1 MSLAKSNNL
10 SEQFGNDI
18 RSLLSLLESSQELRQ
33 FLANPLIKPDAKK
46 AVIQQIAGEE
56 MNPLMRNFLR
66 LLVDKGRILFLEGI
80 GKQYLTK
87 LRELN
92 QTVLA
97 EVTSAVPL
105 SDAQMQTVREKVQ
118 AMTSARQVE
127 IETKIDADLIGGVV
141 IKVGSQVIDASLRGQ
156 LRRLGIRLSSW
167 FKEEVRWKSEEG
179 RKPFDFAQGTNK
191 EEGKSQT
198 ATRNKLIYIAELFS
212 PNS

>member
-1 MSLAKSNNL
+1 MSTVSTEVLQPYASALMSLAQSNNL
-10 SEQFGNDI
+10 SEKFGEDI
-18 RSLLSLLESSQELRQ
+18 RSLLSLLEGSEDLRQ
-33 FLANPLIKPDAKK
+33 FLGNPLVKPDAKK

-56 MNPLMRNFLR
+56 MSPLMHSFLK

-80 GKQYLTK
+80 GKQYLAR

-105 SDAQMQTVREKVQ
+105 SDAQQQTVREKVQ
-118 AMTSARQVE
+118 AMTSASQVE

-156 LRRLGIRLSSW
+156 LRRLGIRL
-167 FKEEVRWKSEEG
+167 
-179 RKPFDFAQGTNK
+179 
-191 EEGKSQT
+191 
-198 ATRNKLIYIAELFS
+198 
-212 PNS
+212 NS

>member
-1 MSLAKSNNL
+1 MSKVSTEVLQPYASALMSMAKSNNL
-10 SEQFGNDI
+10 SEQFGEDI
-18 RSLLSLLESSQELRQ
+18 RSLLNLLENSEELRL
-33 FLANPLIKPDAKK
+33 FLGSPLVKPQDKK
-46 AVIQQIAGEE
+46 AVIDRIAGSE

-80 GKQYLTK
+80 GKKYLTE

-105 SDAQMQTVREKVQ
+105 SDAQQQTVREKVQ

-127 IETKIDADLIGGVV
+127 IETKIDADLIGGVI

-156 LRRLGIRLSSW
+156 LRRLGIRL
-167 FKEEVRWKSEEG
+167 
-179 RKPFDFAQGTNK
+179 
-191 EEGKSQT
+191 
-198 ATRNKLIYIAELFS
+198 
-212 PNS
+212 NS

>member
-1 MSLAKSNNL
+1 MSTVSTEVLQPYASALMSLAQSNNL
-10 SEQFGNDI
+10 SEQFGEDI
-18 RSLLSLLESSQELRQ
+18 RSLLSLLKSSEELRL
-33 FLANPLIKPDAKK
+33 FLASPLVKADDKK
-46 AVIQQIAGEE
+46 AVIDRISGEE

-80 GKQYLTK
+80 GEQYLSK

-105 SDAQMQTVREKVQ
+105 SDAQQQSVREKVQ

-156 LRRLGIRLSSW
+156 LRRLGLRL
-167 FKEEVRWKSEEG
+167 
-179 RKPFDFAQGTNK
+179 
-191 EEGKSQT
+191 
-198 ATRNKLIYIAELFS
+198 
-212 PNS
+212 NS

>member
-1 MSLAKSNNL
+1 MSKVSTEVLQPYASALMSLAKSNNL
-10 SEQFGNDI
+10 SEQFGEDI
-18 RSLLSLLESSQELRQ
+18 RSLLNLLENSEELRL
-33 FLANPLIKPDAKK
+33 FLGSPLVKPQDKK
-46 AVIQQIAGEE
+46 AVIDRIAGSE
-56 MNPLMRNFLR
+56 MNPLMRNILR

-80 GKQYLTK
+80 GKKYLTE

-105 SDAQMQTVREKVQ
+105 SDAQQQTVREKVQ

-156 LRRLGIRLSSW
+156 LRRLGVRL
-167 FKEEVRWKSEEG
+167 
-179 RKPFDFAQGTNK
+179 
-191 EEGKSQT
+191 
-198 ATRNKLIYIAELFS
+198 
-212 PNS
+212 NS

>member
-1 MSLAKSNNL
+1 MSKVSTEVLQPYASALMSLAKSNNL
-10 SEQFGNDI
+10 SEQFGEDI
-18 RSLLSLLESSQELRQ
+18 RSSLNLLENSEELRL
-33 FLANPLIKPDAKK
+33 FLGSPLVKPQDKK
-46 AVIQQIAGEE
+46 AVIDRIAGSE

-80 GKQYLTK
+80 GKKYLTE

-105 SDAQMQTVREKVQ
+105 SDAQQQTVREKVQ

-156 LRRLGIRLSSW
+156 LRRLGVRL
-167 FKEEVRWKSEEG
+167 
-179 RKPFDFAQGTNK
+179 
-191 EEGKSQT
+191 
-198 ATRNKLIYIAELFS
+198 
-212 PNS
+212 NS

>member
-1 MSLAKSNNL
+1 MSKVSTEVLQPYASALMSLAKSNNL
-10 SEQFGNDI
+10 SEQFGEDI
-18 RSLLSLLESSQELRQ
+18 RSLLNLLENSEELRL
-33 FLANPLIKPDAKK
+33 FLGSPLVKPQDKK
-46 AVIQQIAGEE
+46 AIIDRIAGSE

-80 GKQYLTK
+80 GKKYLTE

-105 SDAQMQTVREKVQ
+105 SDAQQQTVREKVQ

-156 LRRLGIRLSSW
+156 LRRLGIRL
-167 FKEEVRWKSEEG
+167 
-179 RKPFDFAQGTNK
+179 
-191 EEGKSQT
+191 
-198 ATRNKLIYIAELFS
+198 
-212 PNS
+212 NS

>member
-1 MSLAKSNNL
+1 MSKVNTQVLQPYASALMSLAKSNNL
-10 SEQFGNDI
+10 SEEFGNEI
-18 RSLLSLLESSQELRQ
+18 RSLLGLLESSEDLRQ
-33 FLANPLIKPDAKK
+33 FLGNPLIKPDAKK

-105 SDAQMQTVREKVQ
+105 SDAQQQTVREKVQ
-118 AMTSARQVE
+118 AMTGARQVE

-156 LRRLGIRLSSW
+156 LRRLGIRLAS
-167 FKEEVRWKSEEG
+167 
-179 RKPFDFAQGTNK
+179 
-191 EEGKSQT
+191 
-198 ATRNKLIYIAELFS
+198 
-212 PNS
+212 

>member
-1 MSLAKSNNL
+1 MSKINTQVLQPYASALMSLAKSNNL

-18 RSLLSLLESSQELRQ
+18 RSLLSMLESSDELRQ
-33 FLANPLIKPDAKK
+33 FLANPLVKPDAKK
-46 AVIQQIAGEE
+46 AVIQQITGEE
-56 MNPLMRNFLR
+56 INPLMRSFLN

-80 GKQYLTK
+80 GKQYLTQ

-105 SDAQMQTVREKVQ
+105 SEAQQQTVSEKVQ
-118 AMTSARQVE
+118 AMTGARQVE

-156 LRRLGIRLSSW
+156 LRRLGIRLAS
-167 FKEEVRWKSEEG
+167 
-179 RKPFDFAQGTNK
+179 
-191 EEGKSQT
+191 
-198 ATRNKLIYIAELFS
+198 
-212 PNS
+212 

>member
-1 MSLAKSNNL
+1 MSKVSTEVLQPYASALMSLAKSNNL
-10 SEQFGNDI
+10 SEQFGEDI
-18 RSLLSLLESSQELRQ
+18 RSLLNLLENSEELRL
-33 FLANPLIKPDAKK
+33 FLGSPLVKPQDKK
-46 AVIQQIAGEE
+46 AVIDRIAGEE

-80 GKQYLTK
+80 GKKYLTE

-105 SDAQMQTVREKVQ
+105 SEAQQQTVREKVQ

-127 IETKIDADLIGGVV
+127 IETKIDADLIGGVI

-156 LRRLGIRLSSW
+156 LRRLGIRLSS
-167 FKEEVRWKSEEG
+167 
-179 RKPFDFAQGTNK
+179 
-191 EEGKSQT
+191 
-198 ATRNKLIYIAELFS
+198 
-212 PNS
+212 

>member
-1 MSLAKSNNL
+1 MSKVSTEVLQPYASALMSLAKSNNL
-10 SEQFGNDI
+10 SEQFGEDI
-18 RSLLSLLESSQELRQ
+18 RSLLNLLENSEELRL
-33 FLANPLIKPDAKK
+33 FLGSPLVKPQDKK
-46 AVIQQIAGEE
+46 AVIDRIAGSE

-80 GKQYLTK
+80 GKKYLTE

-92 QTVLA
+92 QTILA

-105 SDAQMQTVREKVQ
+105 SDAQQQTVREKVQ

-156 LRRLGIRLSSW
+156 LRRLGFRL
-167 FKEEVRWKSEEG
+167 
-179 RKPFDFAQGTNK
+179 
-191 EEGKSQT
+191 
-198 ATRNKLIYIAELFS
+198 
-212 PNS
+212 NS

>member
-1 MSLAKSNNL
+1 MSKINTQVLQPYASALMSLAKSNNL

-18 RSLLSLLESSQELRQ
+18 RSLLSMLDSSEELRQ

-46 AVIQQIAGEE
+46 AVIQQITGEE
-56 MNPLMRNFLR
+56 INPLMRSFLS

-80 GKQYLTK
+80 GKQYLTQ

-105 SDAQMQTVREKVQ
+105 SEAQQQTVSEKVQ
-118 AMTSARQVE
+118 AMTGARQVE

-156 LRRLGIRLSSW
+156 LRRLGIRLAS
-167 FKEEVRWKSEEG
+167 
-179 RKPFDFAQGTNK
+179 
-191 EEGKSQT
+191 
-198 ATRNKLIYIAELFS
+198 
-212 PNS
+212 

>member
-1 MSLAKSNNL
+1 MSTVSTEVLQPYASALMSLAQSNNL
-10 SEQFGNDI
+10 SEQFGEDI
-18 RSLLSLLESSQELRQ
+18 RSLLSLLKSSEELRL
-33 FLANPLIKPDAKK
+33 FLASPLVKADDKK
-46 AVIQQIAGEE
+46 AVIDRISSSE

-80 GKQYLTK
+80 GEQYLTK

-105 SDAQMQTVREKVQ
+105 SDAQQQSVREKVQ

-156 LRRLGIRLSSW
+156 LRRLGLRL
-167 FKEEVRWKSEEG
+167 
-179 RKPFDFAQGTNK
+179 
-191 EEGKSQT
+191 
-198 ATRNKLIYIAELFS
+198 
-212 PNS
+212 NS